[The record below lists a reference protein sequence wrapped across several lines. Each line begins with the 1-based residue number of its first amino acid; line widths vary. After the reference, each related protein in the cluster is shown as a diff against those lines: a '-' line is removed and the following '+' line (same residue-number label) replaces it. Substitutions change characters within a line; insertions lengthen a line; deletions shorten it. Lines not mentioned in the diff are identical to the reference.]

1 MNRKK
6 NQDMQRREG
15 NSDKPVFGTPEAGI
29 TYRLRPGAYAV
40 LYNRQREVCLVRVP
54 SGYALPGG
62 GIEQEEDR
70 EAALLREV
78 YEETGFG
85 VELGAYLG
93 SAFQY
98 KLSEV
103 EGYVKKDCFYY
114 ACSFTALERQPVEKD
129 HFPEWLPPAEA
140 LARLLDGQEEAH
152 HWAVET
158 FLTTHFISDH

>member
-1 MNRKK
+1 PHENT
-6 NQDMQRREG
+6 
-15 NSDKPVFGTPEAGI
+15 PAFGVQEDGI
-29 TYRLRPGAYAV
+29 TYRHRPGAYAV
-40 LYNRQREVCLVRVP
+40 LYNQQREVCLVRVP

-70 EAALLREV
+70 EEALLREV

-103 EGYVKKDCFYY
+103 EGYVKKECFYY
-114 ACSFTALERQPVEKD
+114 ACTFTALEREPVEKD
-129 HFPEWLPPAEA
+129 HFPEWLSPAEA
-140 LARLLDGQEEAH
+140 LARLLKGQEEAH

-158 FLTTHFISDH
+158 FLSTHIISEH

>member
-1 MNRKK
+1 M
-6 NQDMQRREG
+6 
-15 NSDKPVFGTPEAGI
+15 KPIFGVQEDGI

-40 LYNRQREVCLVRVP
+40 IYNRQREICLVRVP

-62 GIEQEEDR
+62 GIEKEEDQ

-85 VELGAYLG
+85 VQLGAYLG

-98 KLSEV
+98 KLSDT
-103 EGYVKKDCFYY
+103 EGYVQKECFYY
-114 ACSFTALERQPVEKD
+114 ACAFTAPEREPVEKD
-129 HFPEWLPPAEA
+129 HFPEWLSPAEA
-140 LARLLDGQEEAH
+140 LARLLQVKEEAH

-158 FLTTHFISDH
+158 FLTTPGFSEH